1 VVISVYDEA
10 AIKGRRIQDELSG
23 VEEKLRVIA
32 DATPIAVMIHQDDH
46 WIYANKAAE
55 AITGYSIKELLGTN
69 FWDIVHPGY
78 KALVREHGQKRQLGE
93 ETTNRHEFKIITKE
107 GAEKW
112 VDLTGASMLIGTQP
126 AGVISMADITER
138 KLAEKAHFED
148 VAKYRALFEGA
159 NDAIFLLKGERIIDC
174 NKKTLEMFGCTME
187 QIIGETLYGFS
198 PLLQSVGMA
207 SKEKAL
213 EKIRAAFDGDPQ
225 FFEWRHCRYN
235 RSVFDTEVSLNRI
248 AFNDETLIQ
257 VIVRDVTERKQNE
270 EKLKQL
276 VLELREALAKV
287 KTLSGFLPI
296 CASCKKIRDDEG
308 YWEQIEKYISEHSEA
323 VFSHGICPEC
333 ARKLYPQ
340 LYKKK

>member
-1 VVISVYDEA
+1 MVVSVYDEA
-10 AIKGRRIQDELSG
+10 AIKGRRNQDEHYG
-23 VEEKLRVIA
+23 VEEKLRIIA

-46 WIYANKAAE
+46 WIYANRAAE
-55 AITGYSIKELLGTN
+55 TITGYPIKELLGTN
-69 FWDIVHPGY
+69 FWDIVHPDY
-78 KALVREHGQKRQLGE
+78 KALVQESGQKRQRGE
-93 ETTNRHEFKIITKE
+93 ETTNRHEFKIITKD
-107 GAEKW
+107 GTEKW
-112 VDLTGASMLIGTQP
+112 VDLTGASMLIGVEP
-126 AGVISMADITER
+126 AGVISMADVTER

-148 VAKYRALFEGA
+148 VAKYRALFESA
-159 NDAIFLLKGERIIDC
+159 NDAIFLLRGERIIDC
-174 NKKTLEMFGCTME
+174 NKKTLEMFRCTME
-187 QIIGETLYGFS
+187 QIIGETPYGFS
-198 PLLQSVGMA
+198 PLLQSVGMN
-207 SKEKAL
+207 SKEKVL

-257 VIVRDVTERKQNE
+257 VIVRDVTERKQSE
-270 EKLKQL
+270 EKQKQL
-276 VLELREALAKV
+276 VLELQEALAKV

-323 VFSHGICPEC
+323 QFSHGICPEC
-333 ARKLYPQ
+333 AEKLYPQ